1 MMPAPKW
8 TPKRCRS
15 QSPEGRKSGETAAL
29 ARTCTSGSQPTFRTS
44 LPSGPVGAAQRRP
57 ETSDRRRV
65 GVLARGAQP
74 LPVARTGCPQ
84 TRSPALILVDDR
96 PSRRRFPAQAIV
108 LAGMIASVPGVA
120 RVQCCRHRVK
130 VGPTNTSSK
139 LEPSCAVTAACTRLA
154 GADSDQSEDGH
165 NVRDHLKAPRQSRQP
180 YASECARSGLMARC
194 AHDGGRATSQ
204 YRTSPLA
211 LPVSRDADVRLR
223 VAAEGLLVPWR
234 NLRIQPTPL
243 SVRNADL
250 QQEPRSGGIRP
261 QRKFPINQ
269 NPAA

>member
-1 MMPAPKW
+1 
-8 TPKRCRS
+8 
-15 QSPEGRKSGETAAL
+15 
-29 ARTCTSGSQPTFRTS
+29 
-44 LPSGPVGAAQRRP
+44 
-57 ETSDRRRV
+57 
-65 GVLARGAQP
+65 
-74 LPVARTGCPQ
+74 
-84 TRSPALILVDDR
+84 
-96 PSRRRFPAQAIV
+96 
-108 LAGMIASVPGVA
+108 MIASVPGVA
-120 RVQCCRHRVK
+120 RVQCCRRRAK
-130 VGPTNTSSK
+130 VGPTTTSSK

-154 GADSDQSEDGH
+154 DADSDQSEDGH

-269 NPAA
+269 YPAAPGAGQEANLMPKPPQLRPREPGRRPSPPVRSTSKGFEDFSAAG